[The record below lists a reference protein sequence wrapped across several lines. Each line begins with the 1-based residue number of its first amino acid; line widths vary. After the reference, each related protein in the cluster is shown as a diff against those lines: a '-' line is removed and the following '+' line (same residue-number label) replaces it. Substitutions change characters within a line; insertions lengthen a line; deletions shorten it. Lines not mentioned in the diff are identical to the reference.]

1 MFRVVYGNP
10 NQTPDVQE
18 FIHLLNNPFSPAR
31 ELFKSKADLIVTR
44 APGRLDVMGGIADYS
59 GSLVLEFPLAEAT
72 FAAVQLNA
80 ERTLNIVTM
89 LDEELRHSSFT
100 MPLSVFDG
108 PVEYEATRE
117 FFQRDAS
124 SRWGAYVAGVF
135 LVLMRER
142 KVSFPSGANILIS
155 SRVPLGK
162 GVSSSAA
169 LEVAV
174 MQAVAQAFDVS
185 IEGRDKALLCQKV
198 ENLVVG
204 APCGVMDQ
212 MTAVFGERDRLLL
225 LLCQPAELKRMITVP
240 RQLKLWGIDS
250 GIRHSVSGAD
260 YGSVRAGAFMGL
272 RIINDVRA
280 QAEVPAIEYL
290 ANLSPAE
297 FESEYV
303 DQLPEHMS
311 GEAFLSRYKAT
322 MDPVTAIDPQK
333 EYAIRT
339 PAAHPIYENARV
351 QRFVDLQLR
360 QLGALPRSRLAG
372 DDDDLMVADRGQ
384 QVVPA
389 SRDRQLLGVGDAV
402 IARQRLR
409 GVSAEFEPGIWRVT
423 CGLIRRQAWRRRE
436 YRSIPALGSCVNM
449 RRVEF
454 CHDPSGPS
462 SVARTIAVTAGRAL
476 GCWRSAQP
484 SDRAGVQL
492 PRGGES
498 PRTHGTAT
506 WAALEDGDRRAGGR
520 PALRFAR
527 VWRPPRRPST
537 RSPPRSSSSRVESY
551 LGVRSLLTEYRAQ
564 GHVELRPVD
573 ITDTAAVCRGRRG
586 ADVVWVETP
595 TNPTLD
601 VADLAAIARGAA
613 SSGRGSSSTRR
624 SRRRCCNGRSSTAR
638 RSCIHSG
645 TKFIGGHSDLMIGL
659 CVTHDADLTIVSS
672 RRAPSRA
679 RRPARS
685 RPSWRSAACARCR
698 CGWQA
703 MQRNAADLVERLR
716 DHPRCRA
723 KCAIRVRARWCRSSW
738 AAVPPPRTPSAPAFA
753 SSCPQPASAVSR
765 PPSSGARSTP
775 VMPTSIPVL
784 LRMSVGIEDVDDL
797 WADLSAAINDGST
810 GVRP

>member
-1 MFRVVYGNP
+1 MYKSLSISSTIPF
-10 NQTPDVQE
+10 
-18 FIHLLNNPFSPAR
+18 LLLENYSSR
-31 ELFKSKADLIVTR
+31 KRILIVTR

-351 QRFVDLQLR
+351 QRFVDLLDR
-360 QLGALPRSRLAG
+360 CDTSDHPHELGELMYESHRSYTAVGLNSAG
-372 DDDDLMVADRGQ
+372 TDLLVELVREEGPGAGLFGAKITGGGSGGTVAVLGDQ
-384 QVVPA
+384 S
-389 SRDRQLLGVGDAV
+389 SREAIER
-402 IARQRLR
+402 
-409 GVSAEFEPGIWRVT
+409 VSASYAQQT
-423 CGLIRRQAWRRRE
+423 
-436 YRSIPALGSCVNM
+436 
-449 RRVEF
+449 
-454 CHDPSGPS
+454 GP
-462 SVARTIAVTAGRAL
+462 
-476 GCWRSAQP
+476 QP
-484 SDRAGVQL
+484 YIFS
-492 PRGGES
+492 
-498 PRTHGTAT
+498 
-506 WAALEDGDRRAGGR
+506 
-520 PALRFAR
+520 
-527 VWRPPRRPST
+527 
-537 RSPPRSSSSRVESY
+537 
-551 LGVRSLLTEYRAQ
+551 
-564 GHVELRPVD
+564 
-573 ITDTAAVCRGRRG
+573 
-586 ADVVWVETP
+586 
-595 TNPTLD
+595 
-601 VADLAAIARGAA
+601 
-613 SSGRGSSSTRR
+613 GSSSG
-624 SRRRCCNGRSSTAR
+624 SLAFD
-638 RSCIHSG
+638 H
-645 TKFIGGHSDLMIGL
+645 L
-659 CVTHDADLTIVSS
+659 
-672 RRAPSRA
+672 
-679 RRPARS
+679 
-685 RPSWRSAACARCR
+685 
-698 CGWQA
+698 
-703 MQRNAADLVERLR
+703 RLR
-716 DHPRCRA
+716 
-723 KCAIRVRARWCRSSW
+723 S
-738 AAVPPPRTPSAPAFA
+738 
-753 SSCPQPASAVSR
+753 
-765 PPSSGARSTP
+765 
-775 VMPTSIPVL
+775 
-784 LRMSVGIEDVDDL
+784 E
-797 WADLSAAINDGST
+797 
-810 GVRP
+810 